1 MVDQVSVSRGDVGRA
16 TGGLSLGRWL
26 ISRERDRRRER
37 IVGTALMVAA
47 VALAAWTVSFGLN
60 DSPRAIHRA
69 WSLSTYV
76 GMNPRTLIWIGVDVL
91 EAAGLALTGL
101 LLRLGRPA
109 TQTVAL
115 LSIPLFVLDAWFDVL
130 MSASP
135 HNLAIAL
142 AMAGLEIP
150 AAMTCGWVAWKA
162 SRF

>member
-1 MVDQVSVSRGDVGRA
+1 MVDQVSVARGEVAGARA
-16 TGGLSLGRWL
+16 GLSLGRWL
-26 ISRERDRRRER
+26 VSRERDRRRER
-37 IVGTALMVAA
+37 LVGTALMVAA
-47 VALAAWTVSFGLN
+47 VALAVWTVSFGLN
-60 DSPRAIHRA
+60 DSAPAVHRA
-69 WSLSTYV
+69 WSLSTYL

-115 LSIPLFVLDAWFDVL
+115 LAIPLFVLDAWFDVL
-130 MSASP
+130 TSASP

-142 AMAGLEIP
+142 GMAGLEIP

>member
-1 MVDQVSVSRGDVGRA
+1 MVDQVSVTRGEIAGA
-16 TGGLSLGRWL
+16 GGSLSLGRWL

-60 DSPRAIHRA
+60 DSPRVIHRV
-69 WSLSTYV
+69 WSLSMYL

-101 LLRLGRPA
+101 LLRRGRPA

-115 LSIPLFVLDAWFDVL
+115 LAIPLFVLDAWFDVL
-130 MSASP
+130 TSASP
-135 HNLAIAL
+135 HDLAVAL